1 MFNATKL
8 VLVLA
13 TVTVAPGCVGGI
25 KNMCVKHAPTISQG
39 TVLVTNAQT
48 ALIQAE
54 TAIRRIADLTTRER
68 ALKALEDARKGL
80 RVAEEMLHV
89 ASEACRAADVPA
101 VIQVLA
107 DAWKVVRPFLG
118 TQGGT
123 GTASVADPMA
133 YTLASSSP

>member
-1 MFNATKL
+1 MKRFAII
-8 VLVLA
+8 LA
-13 TVTVAPGCVGGI
+13 ALAALTAPGCVGGI
-25 KNMCVKHAPTISQG
+25 KDMCVKHAPTISQG

-54 TAIRRIADLTTRER
+54 AAIGRIADLTTREK

-101 VIQVLA
+101 VIKILA

-118 TQGGT
+118 TQGGS
-123 GTASVADPMA
+123 GAPAVQDPMA
-133 YTLASSSP
+133 YTLALQE